1 MISVAMTSYNG
12 EKYIKQQI
20 ESILSQSVPVDEVV
34 ICDDISKDKT
44 AEIIKEINDDRIRF
58 IVNETNLGFIAN
70 FHKSISLT
78 NGDYIFLA
86 DQDDI
91 WEPNKIERILDTMK
105 AVNAKAI
112 CTNYK
117 LIDGNGQPLG
127 DKREYN
133 IPPFVKNVTGP
144 IQKITFSML
153 AYTNLVQGCTYCFTK
168 EIKDI
173 FLRVNNKFVPHDY
186 QIMLIAANLNGT
198 YFLNEELIQYR
209 LHETN
214 TIGFSKGN
222 EKVVLN
228 KPKKKPLMVELM
240 DEIDSVTPIKNKW
253 CYNLLYYF
261 RIPILTAW
269 IKSHINL

>member
-20 ESILSQSVPVDEVV
+20 ESILLQSVPVDEII

-70 FHKSISLT
+70 FHKAISLT

-105 AVNAKAI
+105 SVNAKAI

-117 LIDGNGQPLG
+117 LIDGSGQPLG

-133 IPPFVKNVTGP
+133 IPPFVKNVTEP

-269 IKSHINL
+269 IKGHINL